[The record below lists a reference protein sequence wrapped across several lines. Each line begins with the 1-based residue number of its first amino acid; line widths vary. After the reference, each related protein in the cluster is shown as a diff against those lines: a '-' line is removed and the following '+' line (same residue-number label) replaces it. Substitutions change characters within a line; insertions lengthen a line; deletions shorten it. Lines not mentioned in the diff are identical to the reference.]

1 LAANEQPRIGY
12 TYKAL
17 AAATGLS
24 ARFWRLQVAEGNIP
38 FVKFKQAVI
47 ILPADLDAYLAER
60 RRVKNGKA
68 KEEAQNS
75 ATIEARNTACAIGD

>member
-1 LAANEQPRIGY
+1 LAAQQNPHIGY

-47 ILPADLDAYLAER
+47 ILPADLERYLAER
-60 RRVKNGKA
+60 RRVKEKA
-68 KEEAQNS
+68 QTQVDNFEVAP
-75 ATIEARNTACAIGD
+75 